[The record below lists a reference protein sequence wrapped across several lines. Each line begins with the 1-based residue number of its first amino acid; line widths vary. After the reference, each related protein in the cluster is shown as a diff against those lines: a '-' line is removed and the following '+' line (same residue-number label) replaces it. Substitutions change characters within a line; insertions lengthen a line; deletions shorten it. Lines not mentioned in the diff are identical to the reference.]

1 MTRNSAWRTHSE
13 AGYSGVTAAGL
24 CAQVV
29 VYRLP
34 SLPGNAPGESK
45 GYAVS
50 GQPLAAPANSTVRTP
65 AFGSAGIAATEGAE
79 FVYVGSPAAPQSSQQ
94 LTYLFGV
101 PTVYVFQVCLLPTTS
116 STLQGSKPSIRDAWA
131 LRVEFPIEWL
141 A

>member
-1 MTRNSAWRTHSE
+1 MT
-13 AGYSGVTAAGL
+13 TASL

-65 AFGSAGIAATEGAE
+65 AFGGAGIAATEGAE
-79 FVYVGSPAAPQSSQQ
+79 FVYIGSPAAPQSTPQ

-101 PTVYVFQVCLLPTTS
+101 PTVYVFQVCLLTTTS
-116 STLQGSKPSIRDAWA
+116 SAVQGSKPSIRDAWA
-131 LRVEFPIEWL
+131 VRVKLPIEWL
-141 A
+141 IELSAQRFAVAYY